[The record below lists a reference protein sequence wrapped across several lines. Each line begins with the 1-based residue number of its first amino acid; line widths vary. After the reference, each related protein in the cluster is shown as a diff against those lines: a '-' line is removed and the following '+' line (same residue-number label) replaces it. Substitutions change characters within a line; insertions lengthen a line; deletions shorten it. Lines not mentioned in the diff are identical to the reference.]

1 MAMTWSSLT
10 GSKGSAG
17 SIMTWVNYSKLS
29 VDVQTILDEAQAL
42 LFTLLRTREMRTMWR
57 FTIPING
64 AKIALPTGFLDPIG
78 TMYCPSIDAR
88 YFHKDESFIQNI
100 RVFNEVNGN
109 LGSNPFTTTSG
120 SNLVTVH
127 LANHGFSQDS
137 DFYTNGATAFN
148 GVTISGTFPI
158 DSITDTNNFVI
169 DITSLGTTPSGSG
182 AGGGSGTIAY
192 TCEILQIGS
201 AQFWA
206 IWDEF
211 IHFDFAFDTQQTL
224 NLLYYKSPT
233 LLSSTN
239 QSNWLTNRYPFL
251 LRQACITQ
259 AADWM
264 KEKDEYQKD
273 MQTLTA
279 MVQKVSEE
287 NDMGWRGAEID
298 TETP

>member
-1 MAMTWSSLT
+1 MAMTWSTLT

-17 SIMTWVNYSKLS
+17 AIMTWVNYSKLS
-29 VDVQTILDEAQAL
+29 VDVQTILDESQAL

-57 FTIPING
+57 FTIPVNG
-64 AKIALPTGFLDPIG
+64 AKIALPASFLDPIG
-78 TMYCPSIDAR
+78 TMFCPSIDAR
-88 YFHKDESFIQNI
+88 YSHKDEGFIQNM
-100 RVFNEVNGN
+100 RVFNETNGT
-109 LGSNPFTTTSG
+109 LGTNPFTTTSG
-120 SNLVTVH
+120 SNLVTVN
-127 LANHGFSQDS
+127 LPNHGFSQDS
-137 DFYTNGATAFN
+137 EFYTSGATAFN

-169 DITSLGTTPSGSG
+169 DISFLGTTPSGSG
-182 AGGGSGTIAY
+182 AGGGASAIY

-206 IWDEF
+206 IWDET
-211 IHFDFAFDTQQTL
+211 IHFDFAFNTQQTL
-224 NLLYYKSPT
+224 QLLYYKSPP

-264 KEKDEYQKD
+264 KEGDEYQKCLT
-273 MQTLTA
+273 TLTA